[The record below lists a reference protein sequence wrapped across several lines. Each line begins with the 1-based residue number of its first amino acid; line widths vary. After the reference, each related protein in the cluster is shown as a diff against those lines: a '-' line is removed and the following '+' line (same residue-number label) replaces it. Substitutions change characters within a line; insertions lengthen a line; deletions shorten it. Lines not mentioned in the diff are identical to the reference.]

1 MVSQYIQSVKQNIH
15 CVIAMS
21 PMGEVFQTRLRMFPS
36 LINCCTIDWF
46 TNWPAE
52 ALVNVAKGSIGDD
65 PDCDLAD
72 DKESVIEMF
81 KIIHQSVEAKV
92 EDFWE
97 MYRRRSYVTPT
108 SYLELLATFK
118 KTLNDKRAEVSKS
131 KRRLERG
138 LKVLAMAS
146 IQVAELQEKLKV
158 SQPALI
164 KKQGEIE
171 I

>member
-1 MVSQYIQSVKQNIH
+1 
-15 CVIAMS
+15 
-21 PMGEVFQTRLRMFPS
+21 
-36 LINCCTIDWF
+36 
-46 TNWPAE
+46 
-52 ALVNVAKGSIGDD
+52 
-65 PDCDLAD
+65 
-72 DKESVIEMF
+72 MF

-92 EDFWE
+92 TDFYE

-108 SYLELLATFK
+108 SYLELLNTYK
-118 KTLNDKRAEVSKS
+118 STLGAKREEVSKS

-171 I
+171 VQKV

>member
-1 MVSQYIQSVKQNIH
+1 MV
-15 CVIAMS
+15 
-21 PMGEVFQTRLRMFPS
+21 
-36 LINCCTIDWF
+36 
-46 TNWPAE
+46 
-52 ALVNVAKGSIGDD
+52 
-65 PDCDLAD
+65 
-72 DKESVIEMF
+72 
-81 KIIHQSVEAKV
+81 
-92 EDFWE
+92 DFFD

-108 SYLELLATFK
+108 SYLELLNTYK
-118 KTLNDKRAEVSKS
+118 STLGSKREEVSKS

-171 I
+171 VQKVQIAKDTEEADKIKAVVTV